1 MPKIKVH
8 EKALAHLSRGL
19 YRSPASALRELVS
32 NAWDA
37 NATTVTINTN
47 YPNFYQL
54 SVEDDGIGFNKSDF
68 EQLMQGGIGNSQKRP
83 SDLNLINDRP
93 VIGRFGI
100 GMLGIAQVCGAFVVT
115 SKPKDG
121 SEGFRARVQLFDRL
135 KERLDADDP
144 EVVASRQETSP
155 EYPDEIYAGNYE
167 FEEFDPESVR
177 FGTRILADDLH
188 PTFIKTFQESLVD
201 SKTIPMNWSKAIEV
215 VSSKRSLQELGDYWR
230 LLWELAAACPLPYLN
245 ANVLPDGLIAQDH
258 RRLKR
263 YGFNVVID
271 RIELAKPVR
280 LQNNPGGYTTQLIE
294 EQRLQIYGR
303 DLVFHG
309 YIIVQEGV
317 NLRPDE
323 FRGIMIRI
331 KDVAVG
337 YYDTSML
344 DYRINEG
351 PRSRWLTGEIYVSE
365 GLEDA
370 LNIDRDSFNKFHPQY
385 KALQTFIHNL
395 LQKTIFPSVYKQ
407 IEVRSD
413 KRADARHEAHEQ
425 HLKQVLK
432 THTGATVNLKQTVPT
447 DDDKPSVQVTE
458 TARGFTL
465 NLPAQETLKTKKNH
479 RQLAS
484 AILAVFEM
492 SLREPGKEKQRN
504 KFRELLLDLLDK
516 W

>member
-37 NATTVTINTN
+37 SATTVTINTN

-54 SVEDDGIGFNKSDF
+54 SVDDDGIGFSKSDF

-83 SDLNLINDRP
+83 SEIKLINDRP

-100 GMLGIAQVCGAFVVT
+100 GMLGIAQVCGAFIVT

-121 SEGFRARVQLFDRL
+121 SLGFRARVQLFDRL

-144 EVVASRQETSP
+144 EVVASKKAEAP
-155 EYPDEIYAGNYE
+155 EYPDEIYAGNYD
-167 FEEFDPESVR
+167 FEDFDPESAR
-177 FGTRILADDLH
+177 YGTRILADDLH
-188 PTFIKTFQESLVD
+188 PTFIKTFQESLKG
-201 SKTIPMNWSKAIEV
+201 SKRVPINWSKAIDV
-215 VSSKRSLQELGDYWR
+215 ISSKRSLQELGDYWR
-230 LLWELAAACPLPYLN
+230 LLWELAAACPLPYLS
-245 ANVLPDGLIAQDH
+245 ANVLPDSLITEDH
-258 RRLKR
+258 KRLKK

-271 RIELAKPVR
+271 GIDLGKPVR
-280 LQNNPGGYTTQLIE
+280 LQNNPGGYTWHLIE
-294 EQRLQIYGR
+294 EQRQQVYGR
-303 DLVFHG
+303 NLVFHG
-309 YIIVQEGV
+309 YIVVQEGV

-385 KALQTFIHNL
+385 KALQTYIHNI
-395 LQKTIFPSVYKQ
+395 LQKTIFPNVYKQ
-407 IEVRSD
+407 IEVRSEA
-413 KRADARHEAHEQ
+413 RAESKQQAHTQ
-425 HLKQVLK
+425 HLKDVLK
-432 THTGATVNLKQTVPT
+432 TYTGAPVHLKQTAAS
-447 DDDKPSVQVTE
+447 DDEPSVQVTE
-458 TARGFTL
+458 TAKGFTL
-465 NLPAQETLKTKKNH
+465 NLPAQESIKTKKNH

-492 SLREPGKEKQRN
+492 SMRESGKEKQRN
-504 KFRELLLDLLDK
+504 RFTELLLDLLDK

>member
-37 NATTVTINTN
+37 NAATVTINTN

-54 SVEDDGIGFNKSDF
+54 SIEDDGDGFSKSDF
-68 EQLMQGGIGNSQKRP
+68 EQLMEGGIGNSQKRP
-83 SDLNLINDRP
+83 SELTLINDRP

-100 GMLGIAQVCGAFVVT
+100 GMLGIAQMCGAFVIT
-115 SKPKDG
+115 SKPKDK
-121 SEGFRARVQLFDRL
+121 SPGFRARIQLFDRL
-135 KERLDADDP
+135 KERLDAEDP
-144 EVVASRQETSP
+144 EVVATP
-155 EYPDEIYAGNYE
+155 EARDAAYPEEIYAGNYE
-167 FEEFDPESVR
+167 FEQYDAGSVR
-177 FGTRILADDLH
+177 CGTRILADDLH
-188 PTFIKTFQESLVD
+188 PTFIKTFQVSLEN
-201 SKTIPMNWSKAIEV
+201 SKRVPTSWSKAIDII
-215 VSSKRSLQELGDYWR
+215 SSKRSLQELGDYWR
-230 LLWELAAACPLPYLN
+230 LLWELAAACPLPYLS
-245 ANVLPDGLIAQDH
+245 ANVLPDNLITQDH
-258 RRLKR
+258 KRLKK

-271 RIELAKPVR
+271 NIELAKPVR
-280 LQNNPGGYTTQLIE
+280 LQNNPGGYTSHLIE
-294 EQRLQIYGR
+294 EQRQTIYGR

-309 YIIVQEGV
+309 YIVVQEGL

-351 PRSRWLTGEIYVSE
+351 PRSRWLTGEVYVSE

-385 KALQTFIHNL
+385 KALQSYVHNI
-395 LQKTIFPSVYKQ
+395 LQKKIFPDVYKQ
-407 IEVRSD
+407 IEVRSGA
-413 KRADARHEAHEQ
+413 RAESKEQAHSK
-425 HLKQVLK
+425 HLQQVLK
-432 THTGATVNLKQTVPT
+432 THVGSPVNLKQSAASEDEPTVE
-447 DDDKPSVQVTE
+447 VTE
-458 TARGFTL
+458 TAKGITL
-465 NLPAQETLKTKKNH
+465 NLPPQESLKTKKNQ
-479 RQLAS
+479 RPLAR

-492 SLREPGKEKQRN
+492 ALRESGRERQRTR
-504 KFRELLLDLLDK
+504 FRELLLDLLDK